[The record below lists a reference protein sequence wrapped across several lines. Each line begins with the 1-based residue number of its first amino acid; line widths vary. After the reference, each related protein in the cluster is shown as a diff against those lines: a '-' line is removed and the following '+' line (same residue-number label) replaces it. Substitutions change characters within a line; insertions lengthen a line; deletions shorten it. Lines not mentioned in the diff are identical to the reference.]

1 MRKALGLVALAA
13 SLTPVLG
20 AVFGYNSGAQK
31 PGGVK
36 NQADYENEFRAA
48 KALQGAPAG
57 GFISVRLFTMLQDE
71 NAGNNPIEAIP
82 AAIATNMRLLL
93 GMWASAGSAKFDREL
108 EALVTAVNRYGDAF
122 VRLVDGISVG
132 SEDLYRNSASVEE
145 GSNPGAN
152 PQVIVGYI
160 QKVRQRLSSTKLK
173 APIGHVD
180 TWTAWVNG
188 SNAAVVAACDWV
200 GMDAYP
206 YWQSTALP
214 NNAIEQS
221 PRLFQEA
228 LDKTRAASQGKPVW
242 ITETGHPVSGRTWGQ
257 SVASVENAKRYWNEV
272 GCPRFGKEP
281 IWWYKFQGDQTGAEP
296 NFGITP
302 AGQLTTKPLFDI
314 SCKPPGSSSP
324 VPMPVTT
331 GHTGA
336 GGPPT
341 ESSSSAATSS
351 GVGNSPASDVSSPP
365 LSTTSALP
373 ILSSAAT
380 SSGIRNSPR
389 SGVSGSTILS
399 SAGTSTGVRN
409 SPRSG
414 VSSRTST
421 STILLNSTVSST
433 SSSPAT
439 NTNGADVTTG
449 SFGGVFAALLAVVF
463 AV

>member
-1 MRKALGLVALAA
+1 MRKALCLAA
-13 SLTPVLG
+13 FAATLSPALG
-20 AVFGYNSGAQK
+20 AAFGYNSGAQK

-48 KALQGAPAG
+48 KALEGAPAG
-57 GFISVRLFTMLQDE
+57 GFTSVRLFTMLQDE

-93 GMWASAGSAKFDREL
+93 GLWASAGSAKFDREL

-122 VRLVDGISVG
+122 IKLVDGISVG
-132 SEDLYRNSASVEE
+132 SEDLYRNSDAVEE

-160 QKVRQRLSSTKLK
+160 QKVRQRLSSTKLR

-188 SNAAVVAACDWV
+188 SNAAVVTACDWV

-221 PRLFQEA
+221 PRLFQDA

-281 IWWYKFQGDQTGAEP
+281 IWWYKFQGDQAGDQP

-302 AGQLTTKPLFDI
+302 PGQLTTKPLFDI
-314 SCKPPGSSSP
+314 SCKPPSSSSP
-324 VPMPVTT
+324 VPLPVTT
-331 GHTGA
+331 GRPGA
-336 GGPPT
+336 GVPST
-341 ESSSSAATSS
+341 ESSSNVTTSS
-351 GVGNSPASDVSSPP
+351 
-365 LSTTSALP
+365 
-373 ILSSAAT
+373 
-380 SSGIRNSPR
+380 
-389 SGVSGSTILS
+389 
-399 SAGTSTGVRN
+399 GVRN
-409 SPRSG
+409 SPRSD
-414 VSSRTST
+414 VSSPPPSTST
-421 STILLNSTVSST
+421 GSTILLNGTVSAT

-439 NTNGADVTTG
+439 NTNGAGLTTG
-449 SFGGVFAALLAVVF
+449 SVGGVFAALLAVVF

>member
-1 MRKALGLVALAA
+1 MRKALGLAALAA

-71 NAGNNPIEAIP
+71 NAGNKPIEAIP

-272 GCPRFGKEP
+272 GCPRFGREP

-314 SCKPPGSSSP
+314 SCKPPGSS
-324 VPMPVTT
+324 
-331 GHTGA
+331 
-336 GGPPT
+336 
-341 ESSSSAATSS
+341 
-351 GVGNSPASDVSSPP
+351 
-365 LSTTSALP
+365 
-373 ILSSAAT
+373 
-380 SSGIRNSPR
+380 
-389 SGVSGSTILS
+389 
-399 SAGTSTGVRN
+399 
-409 SPRSG
+409 
-414 VSSRTST
+414 
-421 STILLNSTVSST
+421 
-433 SSSPAT
+433 
-439 NTNGADVTTG
+439 
-449 SFGGVFAALLAVVF
+449 
-463 AV
+463 